1 MKEFSKKI
9 DIELEH
15 KDEDN
20 NITNNYIEKIENKY
34 EISGNNKIIEE
45 EDNDLREGKYE
56 KFNIP
61 SELKKTFIITSI
73 LFIVGSILIGIGF
86 IEQIRQDVPGVSISM
101 WTLGGICFIPG
112 GYYSYQFYK
121 AYKAQGDDRQ
131 DILDNIPQL

>member
-1 MKEFSKKI
+1 MKEFTGKL

-15 KDEDN
+15 KDEEN

-34 EISGNNKIIEE
+34 EISGKNKIVEE

>member
-1 MKEFSKKI
+1 M
-9 DIELEH
+9 
-15 KDEDN
+15 
-20 NITNNYIEKIENKY
+20 
-34 EISGNNKIIEE
+34 
-45 EDNDLREGKYE
+45 
-56 KFNIP
+56 
-61 SELKKTFIITSI
+61 
-73 LFIVGSILIGIGF
+73 IGIGF

>member
-1 MKEFSKKI
+1 MNEFSKKI

-15 KDEDN
+15 KDDDN

>member
-15 KDEDN
+15 KDDDN

>member
-101 WTLGGICFIPG
+101 WTLGEFVLFQVDIIVINFIKLIKLKEMIDKT
-112 GYYSYQFYK
+112 Y
-121 AYKAQGDDRQ
+121 
-131 DILDNIPQL
+131 